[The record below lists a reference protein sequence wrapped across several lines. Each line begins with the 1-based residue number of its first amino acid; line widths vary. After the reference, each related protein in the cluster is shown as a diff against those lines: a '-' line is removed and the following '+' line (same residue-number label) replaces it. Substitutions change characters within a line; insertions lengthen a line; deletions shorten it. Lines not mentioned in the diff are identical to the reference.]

1 MRSAGSLS
9 LSMMLSLT
17 EGAARP
23 VPVKG
28 DAKAKRGQHEK
39 KAVEARTAGEVV
51 YLDPLIHERT
61 RLSIL
66 TTLFTS
72 TDGSISFSDLRDT
85 LSLTDGNLTTHLRTL
100 EGAGLLERAK
110 EGSGRN
116 SSTTVRLSP
125 AGKKSFLHYLDQL
138 ETLVR
143 AARGK

>member
-9 LSMMLSLT
+9 LSMMLSVPT
-17 EGAARP
+17 RP
-23 VPVKG
+23 PKL
-28 DAKAKRGQHEK
+28 DAKAKRTPGEK
-39 KAVEARTAGEVV
+39 KPIADGKALSDVV

-72 TDGSISFSDLRDT
+72 TDASISFSDLRDS

-100 EGAGLLERAK
+100 ESAELLERAK

-116 SSTTVRLSP
+116 SSTMIRMTA
-125 AGKKSFLHYLDQL
+125 AGKKEFKGYLDQL

>member
-17 EGAARP
+17 ERP
-23 VPVKG
+23 ATTKA
-28 DAKAKRGQHEK
+28 DAKSKRGAQK
-39 KAVEARTAGEVV
+39 KEHAATAAAATGEEV

-66 TTLFTS
+66 TSLFTS
-72 TDGSISFSDLRDT
+72 TDSAISFSDLRDT
-85 LSLTDGNLTTHLRTL
+85 LALTDGNLTTHLRTL
-100 EGAGLLERAK
+100 ESSGLLERAK

-125 AGKKSFLHYLDQL
+125 AGKKAFLHYLDQL

>member
-9 LSMMLSLT
+9 LSMMLSLQ
-17 EGAARP
+17 ERP
-23 VPVKG
+23 
-28 DAKAKRGQHEK
+28 AKPEAKRARGSATEK
-39 KAVEARTAGEVV
+39 RAAAEAGDVV

-72 TDGSISFSDLRDT
+72 ADASISFSDLRDS
-85 LSLTDGNLTTHLRTL
+85 LALTDGNLMTHLRTL

-116 SSTTVRLSP
+116 SSTMVRLTV
-125 AGKKSFLHYLDQL
+125 AGRKAFKHYLDQL